1 MYNSQEIANKIKETA
16 GKQNKALGIM
26 FNSPRLHQRLNADI
40 SHTLRFIGVIPL
52 LKTIIFC

>member
-26 FNSPRLHQRLNADI
+26 FNDLQISNNTLHNM
-40 SHTLRFIGVIPL
+40 
-52 LKTIIFC
+52 KTSIF